1 MEVEVA
7 FDSETNERQG
17 QPPQQFLPSLTLP
30 LPLATPTYPYANQV
44 AMLRQLATSCME
56 RAQEE
61 QGPGSNQTSFWA
73 AHSVGRPAPWQAT

>member
-1 MEVEVA
+1 ML
-7 FDSETNERQG
+7 RQLATSY
-17 QPPQQFLPSLTLP
+17 PNP
-30 LPLATPTYPYANQV
+30 LPLTLTPHQV

-61 QGPGSNQTSFWA
+61 TLGGSAGSKPTSFWA